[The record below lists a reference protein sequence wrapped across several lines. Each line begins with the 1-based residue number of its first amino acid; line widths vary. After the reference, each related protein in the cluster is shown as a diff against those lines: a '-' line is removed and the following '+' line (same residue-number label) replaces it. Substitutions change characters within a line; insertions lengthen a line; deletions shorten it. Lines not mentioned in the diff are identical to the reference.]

1 MNLEGLTTEARN
13 EATKKIDQVSTLEMV
28 TLINQEDQKV
38 AQAIEKVLPQIAAAI
53 DAAAERF
60 KKGGRLIYC
69 GAGTSGRLGALDAIE
84 LTPTYSVSPERAF
97 GILAGGEK
105 AMYQAIEGA
114 VDSKELAIEDL
125 TQHQLTARDVV
136 IAIAA
141 SGRTP
146 YAVSAIEYG
155 KKVGALTISV
165 TCNNQSP
172 MNQLAE
178 IGIAPIVGPEVI
190 TGSTRMKAGSAQKMV
205 LNMFSTGIMV
215 KVGNI
220 YQNLMVNVQPTNEK
234 LMQRATNI
242 IKEAAEIEEAQAK
255 EYLEAA
261 QLEVA
266 PAIVMAKAHVDFQ
279 KAKQLLAEHDGRI
292 SEVLA

>member
-60 KKGGRLIYC
+60 KKRGRLIYC

-114 VDSKELAIEDL
+114 EDSKELAIEDL

-234 LMQRATNI
+234 LIQRATNI
-242 IKEAAEIEEAQAK
+242 IKEAAEIEESQAK

>member
-1 MNLEGLTTEARN
+1 M
-13 EATKKIDQVSTLEMV
+13 
-28 TLINQEDQKV
+28 
-38 AQAIEKVLPQIAAAI
+38 
-53 DAAAERF
+53 
-60 KKGGRLIYC
+60 
-69 GAGTSGRLGALDAIE
+69 DAIE

-105 AMYQAIEGA
+105 AMYQAIGA
-114 VDSKELAIEDL
+114 EDSKELAIEDL

-155 KKVGALTISV
+155 KSGRSNHFSYLY
-165 TCNNQSP
+165 NQSL

-215 KVGNI
+215 KVGI
-220 YQNLMVNVQPTNEK
+220 S
-234 LMQRATNI
+234 
-242 IKEAAEIEEAQAK
+242 IKI
-255 EYLEAA
+255 
-261 QLEVA
+261 
-266 PAIVMAKAHVDFQ
+266 
-279 KAKQLLAEHDGRI
+279 
-292 SEVLA
+292 

>member
-114 VDSKELAIEDL
+114 EDSKELAIEDL

-234 LMQRATNI
+234 LIQRATNI
-242 IKEAAEIEEAQAK
+242 IKEAAKIEESQAK

>member
-60 KKGGRLIYC
+60 KKRGRLIYC

-105 AMYQAIEGA
+105 AMYQAIEGTE
-114 VDSKELAIEDL
+114 DSKELAIEDL

-242 IKEAAEIEEAQAK
+242 IKEAAEIEESQAK

>member
-114 VDSKELAIEDL
+114 EDSKELAIEDL

-190 TGSTRMKAGSAQKMV
+190 TGSTRMKAGSEQKMV

-242 IKEAAEIEEAQAK
+242 IKEAAEIEESQAK